1 MVRRPLHFISWL
13 CVGLLVPLL
22 LFGFGMWAYESL
34 VANDQQG
41 VPSSSNEVVPGDL
54 QSRTTVRPNL
64 DPSLPIDDVESLL
77 IATDGYARS
86 VAFRAILSS
95 ADQQQLIA
103 LLEES
108 KAIRNFDQR
117 LTTRIE
123 IFRRFAAIAPEA
135 AMLHTSELP

>member
-1 MVRRPLHFISWL
+1 
-13 CVGLLVPLL
+13 
-22 LFGFGMWAYESL
+22 MWAYESL